1 MASVVRSFSIE
12 GVDGYVVEVETKV
25 ISGQPMLSIV
35 GLGDTAVKE
44 AKERLEAVLSH
55 KDFNF
60 PQKKI
65 VINLAPSSLKKRGSH
80 FDLAMAVGLLIESNQ
95 IKPKDIH
102 KYGFIGELSLNGQ
115 LRSCTGVLPM
125 VMAAKMQILGI

>member
-1 MASVVRSFSIE
+1 MSSNCWLEKSLFSF
-12 GVDGYVVEVETKV
+12 DYK
-25 ISGQPMLSIV
+25 
-35 GLGDTAVKE
+35 
-44 AKERLEAVLSH
+44 

-95 IKPKDIH
+95 IKPNDIH

-125 VMAAKMQILGI
+125 VMAAKDANIRDIIVPIEKKKV